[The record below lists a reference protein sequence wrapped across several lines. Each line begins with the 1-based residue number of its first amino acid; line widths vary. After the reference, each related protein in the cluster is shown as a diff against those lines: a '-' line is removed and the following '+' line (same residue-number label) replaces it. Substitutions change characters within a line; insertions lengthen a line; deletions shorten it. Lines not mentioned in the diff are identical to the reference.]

1 MKKRAIILYCILILF
16 CSSYAQQLK
25 PLDGIRITIFNIP
38 ESVSGEYYVLENN
51 TLKLPFL
58 DPIDNH
64 SKPYEVLKNEITEK
78 YNSIY
83 REPELSI
90 EPLFRV
96 NVLGE
101 VRNPGTYYI
110 TGIETITDVIGI
122 AGGQTQD
129 SDLSEVIVTRNNSEI
144 TIDMEEILED
154 GATENDIKI
163 LPGDKI
169 YVTQI
174 WFGGA
179 RNTSVILSAFAA
191 VIAAVVTIVVSN

>member
-58 DPIDNH
+58 DPIDNN

-83 REPELSI
+83 RTPELSI

>member
-16 CSSYAQQLK
+16 CNSYAQQLK

-83 REPELSI
+83 REPELAI
-90 EPLFRV
+90 QPLYRV
-96 NVLGE
+96 TVLGE
-101 VRNPGTYYI
+101 VRNPGAYYI
-110 TGIETITDVIGI
+110 TGVETITDVIGI
-122 AGGQTQD
+122 AGGETQD

>member
-1 MKKRAIILYCILILF
+1 MKKRASLLCCFILIF
-16 CSSYAQQLK
+16 SIGYAQQLK
-25 PLDGIRITIFNIP
+25 PLDGIKLTIFNIP
-38 ESVSGEYYVLENN
+38 ESVTGEYYILENN
-51 TLKLPFL
+51 SIKLPFL
-58 DPIDNH
+58 DPIDNN
-64 SKPYEVLKNEITEK
+64 SKSYEVLKTEITEK

-90 EPLFRV
+90 EPLYRV

-191 VIAAVVTIVVSN
+191 VIAAVVTIIVSN

>member
-83 REPELSI
+83 RTPELSI